1 MVNKIEAQSERF
13 SERNS
18 PGEHANLYENVVQVA
33 DEASAMAYPTNLVPD
48 IKFTKLD
55 IIQ

>member
-1 MVNKIEAQSERF
+1 MMVNKIEAQSERF

-18 PGEHANLYENVVQVA
+18 PGDAANLYENVVQVA
-33 DEASAMAYPTNLVPD
+33 DEVNAMAYPTNSVPD

-55 IIQ
+55 II